1 MPVRVPIETLRLQS
15 VALEYLVK
23 SRLKRAT
30 GRLSASAIDQLAP
43 VTPEA
48 LIAWSAPAL
57 VGKPLVASD
66 ASIKLWRSTRL
77 IFVFRPFAARNR
89 QQLNVF

>member
-57 VGKPLVASD
+57 VGKPLVWHPMRQSSCGEALDLSSSSD
-66 ASIKLWRSTRL
+66 RL
-77 IFVFRPFAARNR
+77 LLETVSS
-89 QQLNVF
+89 